1 MLLDRLLLT
10 LDGQPVE
17 WRVAHC
23 HLGGGFYVAEM
34 G

>member
-23 HLGGGFYVAEM
+23 HLVGGFYRAEM